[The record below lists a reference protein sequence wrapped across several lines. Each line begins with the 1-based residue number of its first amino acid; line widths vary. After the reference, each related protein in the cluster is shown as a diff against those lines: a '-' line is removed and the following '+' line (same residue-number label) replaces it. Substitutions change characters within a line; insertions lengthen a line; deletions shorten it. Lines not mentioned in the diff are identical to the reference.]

1 MKNLHSTGDGIISA
15 LQVLSFLVK
24 NKISLKDALLDIKL
38 YPQILI
44 NIPTE
49 NKVNLKSK
57 IIRDAI
63 KESEII
69 MKGMGRTL
77 IRPSG
82 TQPLVRVMTEGP
94 VKKEVM
100 KAAKFLTRTIEE
112 LI

>member
-1 MKNLHSTGDGIISA
+1 M
-15 LQVLSFLVK
+15 Q
-24 NKISLKDALLDIKL
+24 L

-57 IIRDAI
+57 TAKNAI

-69 MKGMGRTL
+69 MKGKGRIL
-77 IRPSG
+77 IRASG

-94 VKKEVM
+94 LRKEVL
-100 KAAKFLTRTIEE
+100 KAAKFLTEKIKE
-112 LI
+112 II